1 MGIEYMMLFNSPL
14 SRMFCHLSD
23 LLHAMSTSGVGDFTK
38 NVTKYVFFR
47 YTIFTRG
54 SR

>member
-1 MGIEYMMLFNSPL
+1 MGIEYKMLFNSPL
-14 SRMFCHLSD
+14 SRMFC
-23 LLHAMSTSGVGDFTK
+23 LHAMSTSGVGDFTK
-38 NVTKYVFFR
+38 NVTTYVFFR